1 MTPDEFE
8 FWQKAYLAAL
18 AGLSTLSFEGKYP
31 DLVGVKGVAEL
42 ANDSATLSLDNYRT
56 AKATVVQTTYA
67 TPD

>member
-18 AGLSTLSFEGKYP
+18 ASTANNP
-31 DLVGVKGVAEL
+31 DNYNSDDCPAIAG
-42 ANDSATLSLDNYRT
+42 SIATLSIEHYRA

>member
-18 AGLSTLSFEGKYP
+18 TGFSSQDDMTSSSADIWAGE
-31 DLVGVKGVAEL
+31 ACNL
-42 ANDSATLSLDNYRT
+42 ALNAYRT

-67 TPD
+67 TRD